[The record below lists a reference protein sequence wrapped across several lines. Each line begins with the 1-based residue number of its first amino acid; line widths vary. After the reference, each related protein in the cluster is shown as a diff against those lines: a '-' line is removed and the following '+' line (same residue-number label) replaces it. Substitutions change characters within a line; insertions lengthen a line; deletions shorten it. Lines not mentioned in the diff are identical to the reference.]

1 MMNHKAYLFLIGIL
15 FLAMTAC
22 GGGASPGAGAGSPG
36 GENPGVS
43 AASSG
48 GENPGAGVGSPGG
61 ANPGA
66 GAASPGGANSG
77 AGGPGGNAGPG
88 GAIPAGGG
96 EGVEMP
102 DMDMGDLP
110 IDENGNI
117 SVSITDEQAN
127 ELLAAQS
134 TQSTETS
141 QIENAEVAF
150 TTAGIV
156 FTGVVSGQDLYVL
169 FWPYIENG
177 TIQLDVVEATLGGM
191 DVPAELLD
199 EAETAVNESLSTA
212 MGSVDAI
219 TLQSILVTDGLL
231 TVTGSIN
238 G

>member
-15 FLAMTAC
+15 FLGMTAC

-36 GENPGVS
+36 GENPGVGT
-43 AASSG
+43 ASSG
-48 GENPGAGVGSPGG
+48 GENPGAGVG
-61 ANPGA
+61 
-66 GAASPGGANSG
+66 SPGGANSG

-88 GAIPAGGG
+88 GAGPSDAAIPAGGG

-177 TIQLDVVEATLGGM
+177 TIQVDVVEATLGGM
-191 DVPAELLD
+191 DVPAALLD
-199 EAETAVNESLSTA
+199 EAETAVNENLSTA

>member
-15 FLAMTAC
+15 FLGMTAC

-36 GENPGVS
+36 GENPGVGT
-43 AASSG
+43 ASSG
-48 GENPGAGVGSPGG
+48 GENPGAGVG
-61 ANPGA
+61 
-66 GAASPGGANSG
+66 SPGGANSG

-88 GAIPAGGG
+88 GAGPSDAAIPAGGG